1 MSRDN
6 VSIVLNERPTSDI
19 IPGQTFHHK
28 ITPAPSSSDLQ
39 DGQILVETLYLALEP
54 AMRGWLNG
62 IYPPPSPS
70 PSPLQA
76 R

>member
-6 VSIVLNERPTSDI
+6 LSIVLNERPTADI

-28 ITPAPSSSDLQ
+28 ITPAPSPSDLK
-39 DGQILVETLYLALEP
+39 DGQILVESLYLALEP

-62 IYPPPSPS
+62 TTPLPFSL
-70 PSPLQA
+70 SPLSS